1 MTFYFYCRLLETHR
15 VAWSLPVRGYPLKE
29 ENGFQTLL
37 DGIRITWS
45 YQTVSAS
52 ESLSSNGTVIAVRV
66 LRVSGASICGITPG
80 LLAAELPYPLEKSSL
95 TFLLGKGSP
104 VGSMADISFL

>member
-1 MTFYFYCRLLETHR
+1 MNDFYFYCRLLETHR
-15 VAWSLPVRGYPLKE
+15 VAWSLPVRVYPLKE
-29 ENGFQTLL
+29 RMVSQALPL
-37 DGIRITWS
+37 DGIRITRS

-80 LLAAELPYPLEKSSL
+80 LLWQLSCHIL
-95 TFLLGKGSP
+95 
-104 VGSMADISFL
+104 